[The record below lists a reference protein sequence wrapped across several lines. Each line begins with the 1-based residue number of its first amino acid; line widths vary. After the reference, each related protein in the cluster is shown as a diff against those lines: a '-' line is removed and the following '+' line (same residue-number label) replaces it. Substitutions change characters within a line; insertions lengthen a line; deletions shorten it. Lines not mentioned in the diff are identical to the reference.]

1 MWPRLSGRS
10 GWRLATYVFNA
21 AALAA
26 GPSTLYP
33 SANTVT
39 ATLATGTL
47 AASWRPIE
55 MAAAELRH
63 ECTALDQLVQ
73 ELFGDLDRVR
83 NELELK
89 ADEVEEGRKRLAERG
104 RQLADQRKEVGRL
117 SHQLEQQESQ
127 LREALGELRGLR
139 EQLNH
144 ERGETREREARQ
156 TAELH
161 NRLKQ
166 LEVER
171 EELRR
176 RCETLQAQAGSG
188 QGGDFVTPLLSELA
202 DLRRHVDAI
211 PSQVSSGGGGNG
223 ESVAPLMHELV
234 ELKRNLEQTRA
245 ELSGAIDRAASSRSD
260 LSAFSA
266 SGSPETSER
275 FLAMEKER
283 AELEAELELVR
294 TRAQELQETV
304 AQQKREL
311 ADSRDELQAEM
322 KLLRQLVEQ
331 QSDLLTAG
339 GGEERR
345 ESLTLTHPHTRT
357 GPAVTLVRPQPA
369 HVDEPAAG
377 SDPVVSSV
385 MAQFARLQKDVAQ
398 RRQKVKK

>member
-1 MWPRLSGRS
+1 MPPPGGPIDPLS
-10 GWRLATYVFNA
+10 N
-21 AALAA
+21 
-26 GPSTLYP
+26 
-33 SANTVT
+33 ANTVT

-55 MAAAELRH
+55 TAAAELRH

-73 ELFGDLDRVR
+73 ELFSDLDRVR
-83 NELELK
+83 SELESK

-117 SHQLEQQESQ
+117 SHQLEQQDSQ
-127 LREALGELRGLR
+127 LREALGELRGMR
-139 EQLNH
+139 EQLTR
-144 ERGETREREARQ
+144 EREEGREREARQ
-156 TAELH
+156 MGELAS
-161 NRLKQ
+161 RLKK
-166 LEVER
+166 LEIER
-171 EELRR
+171 DDLRR

-188 QGGDFVTPLLSELA
+188 QGGGDVVTPLLSELA
-202 DLRRHVDAI
+202 ELRRHVDAI
-211 PSQVSSGGGGNG
+211 PAQVGSGGGGSG
-223 ESVAPLMHELV
+223 ESVAPLMRELT

-245 ELSGAIDRAASSRSD
+245 ELNGAIGKAAARSD
-260 LSAFSA
+260 LSAISA
-266 SGSPETSER
+266 TGSPETSER

-311 ADSRDELQAEM
+311 TDSRDELQAEM

-331 QSDLLTAG
+331 QADLMTG
-339 GGEERR
+339 GSGEERR
-345 ESLTLTHPHTRT
+345 EGISLTHPTPRP
-357 GPAVTLVRPQPA
+357 GPSVTLVRPQPA
-369 HVDEPAAG
+369 HVDEPASG

>member
-1 MWPRLSGRS
+1 
-10 GWRLATYVFNA
+10 
-21 AALAA
+21 
-26 GPSTLYP
+26 
-33 SANTVT
+33 
-39 ATLATGTL
+39 
-47 AASWRPIE
+47 

-73 ELFGDLDRVR
+73 ELFGDLERVR
-83 NELELK
+83 SELELK

-104 RQLADQRKEVGRL
+104 RQLADQRKEASRL
-117 SHQLEQQESQ
+117 SQQLEQQDVQ

-139 EQLNH
+139 EQLN
-144 ERGETREREARQ
+144 REREEVRERESRQ

-161 NRLKQ
+161 NRFKQ
-166 LEVER
+166 IETER
-171 EELRR
+171 DELRR

-188 QGGDFVTPLLSELA
+188 QGGGDVVTPLLSELA
-202 DLRRHVDAI
+202 ELRRHVDAI
-211 PSQVSSGGGGNG
+211 PAQVGSTGGSGDGVG
-223 ESVAPLMHELV
+223 PLLHELA
-234 ELKRNLEQTRA
+234 ELKRSFDQTRT
-245 ELSGAIDRAASSRSD
+245 ELSGAIDRAAAARSD
-260 LSAFSA
+260 LAAFA
-266 SGSPETSER
+266 APGSPEASER

-331 QSDLLTAG
+331 QSDLMAAG

-345 ESLTLTHPHTRT
+345 DAMTMTHPNTRT
-357 GPAVTLVRPQPA
+357 GPAITLVRPQPA
-369 HVDEPAAG
+369 HVDEAPSGA
-377 SDPVVSSV
+377 DPVVSSV

>member
-1 MWPRLSGRS
+1 
-10 GWRLATYVFNA
+10 
-21 AALAA
+21 
-26 GPSTLYP
+26 
-33 SANTVT
+33 VT

-55 MAAAELRH
+55 TAAAELRH

-73 ELFGDLDRVR
+73 ELFSDLDRVR
-83 NELELK
+83 SELESK

-117 SHQLEQQESQ
+117 SHQLEQQDLQ
-127 LREALGELRGLR
+127 LREALGELRGMR
-139 EQLNH
+139 EQLTH
-144 ERGETREREARQ
+144 EREDAREREARQ
-156 TAELH
+156 MGELAA
-161 NRLKQ
+161 RLKK
-166 LEVER
+166 LENER
-171 EELRR
+171 DDLRR

-188 QGGDFVTPLLSELA
+188 QGGGDVVTPLLSELA
-202 DLRRHVDAI
+202 ELRRHVDAI
-211 PSQVSSGGGGNG
+211 PAQVGAGGGASG
-223 ESVAPLMHELV
+223 ESVGPLMHELA

-245 ELSGAIDRAASSRSD
+245 ELSGAIGKAAARSD
-260 LSAFSA
+260 LSAVSA
-266 SGSPETSER
+266 TGSPETSER

-311 ADSRDELQAEM
+311 ADSRDELQAEL

-331 QSDLLTAG
+331 QSDLMTG
-339 GGEERR
+339 GSGEERR
-345 ESLTLTHPHTRT
+345 EGLNLTHPAPRP

-369 HVDEPAAG
+369 HVDEPASG

>member
-1 MWPRLSGRS
+1 
-10 GWRLATYVFNA
+10 
-21 AALAA
+21 
-26 GPSTLYP
+26 
-33 SANTVT
+33 
-39 ATLATGTL
+39 
-47 AASWRPIE
+47 
-55 MAAAELRH
+55 
-63 ECTALDQLVQ
+63 
-73 ELFGDLDRVR
+73 
-83 NELELK
+83 
-89 ADEVEEGRKRLAERG
+89 
-104 RQLADQRKEVGRL
+104 
-117 SHQLEQQESQ
+117 LEQQESQ
-127 LREALGELRGLR
+127 LREALAELRGLR
-139 EQLNH
+139 EQLD
-144 ERGETREREARQ
+144 REREAAQQRDSQQ

-166 LEVER
+166 LEMER
-171 EELRR
+171 DELRR
-176 RCETLQAQAGSG
+176 RCETLQAQAGGG
-188 QGGDFVTPLLSELA
+188 QGGDVVTPLLSELA
-202 DLRRHVDAI
+202 ELRRHVDAI
-211 PSQVSSGGGGNG
+211 PSQLGAVAGGSG
-223 ESVAPLMHELV
+223 ESVGPLLHELA
-234 ELKRNLEQTRA
+234 ELKRNLEQTRT
-245 ELSGAIDRAASSRSD
+245 ELSGAIDRAATSRGD
-260 LSAFSA
+260 LAAVSA

-331 QSDLLTAG
+331 QSDLLAA

-345 ESLTLTHPHTRT
+345 ESLTMAHPLART

-369 HVDEPAAG
+369 HVDEPASG